1 MSHAHR
7 HVHRH
12 FKRLENLL
20 YMYNITF
27 SVEDDGFVHILGLTL
42 HPITAEGI
50 VDHNVIPEN
59 VELTSAV
66 KLNVLRMLYADG
78 IIVLD

>member
-1 MSHAHR
+1 MK

-27 SVEDDGFVHILGLTL
+27 SVEAADDGHIEILGLTL
-42 HPITAEGI
+42 HPITDDGI
-50 VDHNVIPEN
+50 IDHNVIPEN
-59 VELTSAV
+59 VQITSAV
-66 KLNVLRMLYADG
+66 KLNVLKMLEDDG
-78 IIVLD
+78 VIVME